1 MLFYQMSRMCREK
14 GAVRHDDRIDCL
26 AQGVKYFTD
35 SFGISAEEEI
45 KARKR
50 DEWNQ
55 MLESFLENPQHATN
69 ALALGMTAEQSRQSL
84 NKTPLHHWI

>member
-1 MLFYQMSRMCREK
+1 MCREK

-35 SFGISAEEEI
+35 ALGLSALEEI

-50 DEWNQ
+50 EQWNE
-55 MLESFLENPQHATN
+55 MLEAFIDDPQQSAN
-69 ALALGMTAEQSRQSL
+69 AIVFGMTAEQSKQARGKSSVP
-84 NKTPLHHWI
+84 TWV